1 MKNFAKIL
9 IAIVIFSFTFAGVS
23 FAKEIC
29 TTQYG
34 GGQTCVNVDEDS
46 TLTIDKTIYNP
57 DHKKYEDHVQSDSYV
72 FTAGEEIKFKIS
84 VENTGKVTYKKLVIT
99 DELPDFVEFVK
110 FTGDDTGSIS
120 DNKRQLTWGFSN
132 FKPGDE
138 VTVEFTA
145 KVVKESLLPDSSGDM
160 QTTNITRVE
169 GIRKDNNEKDT
180 NADYS
185 RFYIRLP
192 RVKGAVTQ
200 LPEAGPTS
208 WVFALGLI
216 ILGLGIKKNIDRA
229 ILR

>member
-1 MKNFAKIL
+1 MNRFVKTLIVLIISVFA
-9 IAIVIFSFTFAGVS
+9 FASVS
-23 FAKEIC
+23 YAKEIC

-34 GGQTCVNVDEDS
+34 GGQTCVNVNEDS

-57 DHKKYEDHVQSDSYV
+57 DHKKYEDHVQAYSYV
-72 FTAGEEIKFKIS
+72 FTAGEEVKFKIS

-110 FTGDDTGSIS
+110 FTGDDTGSTN
-120 DNKRQLTWGFSN
+120 DNKRQLTWDFSN

-160 QTTNITRVE
+160 QTTNIARVE
-169 GIRKDNNEKDT
+169 GTRKDNNEKDT

-192 RVKGAVTQ
+192 RVKATVTQ

-216 ILGLGIKKNIDRA
+216 MIGFSARKY
-229 ILR
+229 LRVISK

>member
-9 IAIVIFSFTFAGVS
+9 IAIVIFSFTFATIS
-23 FAKEIC
+23 FAKEVC

-46 TLTIDKTIYNP
+46 DLNIDKTIYNP
-57 DHKKYEDHVQSDSYV
+57 DHKKYEDHVQASSHV
-72 FTAGEEIKFKIS
+72 FIAGEEVKFRIS
-84 VENTGKVTYKKLVIT
+84 VENTGDVTYKKLVIT

-110 FTGDDTGSIS
+110 FTGDDKGKTN
-120 DNKRQLTWGFSN
+120 DNKTQLTWEFSN
-132 FKPGDE
+132 FKPKDE

-145 KVVKESLLPDSSGDM
+145 KVVKESLLPDSTGDI

-169 GIRKDNNEKDT
+169 GTRKDNNEKDN
-180 NADYS
+180 NADYA

-192 RVKGAVTQ
+192 KVQGAVTK

-208 WVFALGLI
+208 WILAVGLI
-216 ILGLGIKKNIDRA
+216 MVGFSTRKYLGKVYVK
-229 ILR
+229 

>member
-9 IAIVIFSFTFAGVS
+9 SIFVIYSFVFASVS
-23 FAKEIC
+23 YAKEIC

-46 TLTIDKTIYNP
+46 KLTIDKTIYNP
-57 DHKKYEDHVQSDSYV
+57 DHKKYEDHIQADSYV
-72 FTAGEEIKFKIS
+72 FTAGNEVKFKIS
-84 VENTGKVTYKKLVIT
+84 VENNGDITYKKLVIT

-110 FTGDDTGSIS
+110 FTGDDEGKVS
-120 DNKRQLTWGFSN
+120 DDKTELSWEFSD
-132 FKPGDE
+132 FKPNDE

-145 KVVKESLLPDSSGDM
+145 KVVKESLLPDSAGDM
-160 QTTNITRVE
+160 QTTNVTRVE
-169 GIRKDNNEKDT
+169 GTRKDNNEKDN

-192 RVKGAVTQ
+192 KVAGDVTQ

-208 WVFALGLI
+208 WLFATALILTGLSTRKY
-216 ILGLGIKKNIDRA
+216 LTMYQ
-229 ILR
+229 

>member
-1 MKNFAKIL
+1 MNRFVKTLIVLIISVFA
-9 IAIVIFSFTFAGVS
+9 FASVS
-23 FAKEIC
+23 YAKEIC

-34 GGQTCVNVDEDS
+34 GGQTCVNVDENS
-46 TLTIDKTIYNP
+46 NLTIDKTIYNP
-57 DHKKYEDHVQSDSYV
+57 DHKKYEDHVQADSYV
-72 FTAGEEIKFKIS
+72 FTANEEVKFKIS

-120 DNKRQLTWGFSN
+120 DSKRQLTWEFSN
-132 FKPGDE
+132 FKLGDE

-145 KVVKESLLPDSSGDM
+145 KVVKDSLLPDSSGDM
-160 QTTNITRVE
+160 QTTNVARVE
-169 GIRKDNNEKDT
+169 GTRNDNNEKDN

-192 RVKGAVTQ
+192 RVKVAVTQ

-208 WVFALGLI
+208 WIFALGLI
-216 ILGLGIKKNIDRA
+216 VVGLSTRKY
-229 ILR
+229 LRVISK